1 MAAIMPDQH
10 NFSFA
15 NVDMRAI
22 LDGATILECETAA
35 DNAKIISFLRKR
47 LRNIIQQ
54 SEWYQGQ
61 SGFLENA
68 ERVMRAKVLG
78 RIRLDQARFIQSKIL

>member
-15 NVDMRAI
+15 NVDMRAV

-35 DNAKIISFLRKR
+35 DNAKIISFLRKHLNNR
-47 LRNIIQQ
+47 
-54 SEWYQGQ
+54 EGC
-61 SGFLENA
+61 
-68 ERVMRAKVLG
+68 
-78 RIRLDQARFIQSKIL
+78 

>member
-22 LDGATILECETAA
+22 LDGATILECE
-35 DNAKIISFLRKR
+35 IIR
-47 LRNIIQQ
+47 
-54 SEWYQGQ
+54 GQ
-61 SGFLENA
+61 C
-68 ERVMRAKVLG
+68 K
-78 RIRLDQARFIQSKIL
+78 DY